1 MNFNTFITETDW
13 SRFESILS
21 NIDNNTMTKKI
32 KSNVLNFNIEVFKD
46 DIYVYSDDTDIL
58 NMTFIYTLNGPNEKY
73 KDDSDLIETDYF
85 YVGKLV
91 YNYKLNKVLDI
102 NESTVNRFKSPS
114 DAIKFI
120 KSEYKGVSIFNPKG

>member
-1 MNFNTFITETDW
+1 
-13 SRFESILS
+13 
-21 NIDNNTMTKKI
+21 MTKKI

-114 DAIKFI
+114 DAINFI